1 MVVVIE
7 KNANGKIEFTKEEL
21 EELLEKAR
29 QEGRAEAQ
37 RNNYIYTNPSNPA
50 PSTPLNPYVSPFTC
64 QTPQPIPCDMSK
76 SISDTTS
83 TGTTIKINGAEATN
97 GI

>member
-1 MVVVIE
+1 MIVLFE

-29 QEGRAEAQ
+29 QEGVREGSKP
-37 RNNYIYTNPSNPA
+37 NYIYTTP
-50 PSTPLNPYVSPFTC
+50 PSTTPINPLPYQVTC
-64 QTPQPIPCDMSK
+64 TSGTVAT
-76 SISDTTS
+76 SDSAPEVT
-83 TGTTIKINGAEATN
+83 KLNGAPITN

>member
-1 MVVVIE
+1 MIVVIE

-29 QEGRAEAQ
+29 AEGAKEAQ
-37 RNNYIYTNPSNPA
+37 KNNYIYTQPSNP
-50 PSTPLNPYVSPFTC
+50 SPLLPNNPYVSPFTC
-64 QTPQPIPCDMSK
+64 QTPQT
-76 SISDTTS
+76 ISGGTS
-83 TGTTIKINGAEATN
+83 TGKIKLNGAPASN